1 MIDKLQVLNS
11 APALGAAAPTAV
23 SATGDETTGITGAFG
38 AIMEKVMGVETLVKD
53 GAKDTAGLNQLI
65 NQLNIALPVDGA
77 TLQDESK
84 ATAGLAQFLDQ
95 LNEALPV
102 DGTTLPVIPLV
113 PQPLQAAVADKT
125 AVAEA
130 LTSEADAPPAAA
142 ATRVVDLLRGS
153 LGMLDKPAT
162 RTAPQTALPLDTR
175 NAAVNDVG
183 GKFNFVKV
191 LSTEIMAAPV
201 VVSDSDTLNIVQVST
216 SSATPVLNA
225 LTGNAI
231 PQMNSANAALPAPLA
246 TPVQQPQWGD
256 DLGNRVVWMVKQ
268 DIKAADIRLNPAHLG
283 PLEVKISMQQD
294 QVSVSFSSNHA
305 TVREALDAA
314 MPRLRE
320 MLTDNG
326 LQLTNAN
333 ISNRSAADH
342 QQSGSHHYAGGS
354 QTPGIGEEDGL
365 AATEGASRDAVPLS
379 GNYLVD
385 YYA

>member
-11 APALGAAAPTAV
+11 APTLGAAAPTAV
-23 SATGDETTGITGAFG
+23 SATGVEATDTGAFG
-38 AIMEKVMGVETLVKD
+38 AIMDKVMGIETILKD
-53 GAKDTAGLNQLI
+53 EGKDTAGLDQL
-65 NQLNIALPVDGA
+65 LN
-77 TLQDESK
+77 
-84 ATAGLAQFLDQ
+84 Q

-102 DGTTLPVIPLV
+102 DGTTLPVVPLV
-113 PQPLQAAVADKT
+113 PQPLQATVTDKI

-130 LTSEADAPPAAA
+130 LTPETDAPPAAA
-142 ATRVVDLLRGS
+142 ATRLVDLLRGS

-162 RTAPQTALPLDTR
+162 RTAPQAALSADTR
-175 NAAVNDVG
+175 DAVVNDVG
-183 GKFNFVKV
+183 GKFTFVQV
-191 LSTEIMAAPV
+191 LSTEAMVAPGV
-201 VVSDSDTLNIVQVST
+201 ASDSDTLNIVQVST

-342 QQSGSHHYAGGS
+342 QQGGSHHYAGGS
-354 QTPGIGEEDGL
+354 QTAGIGEEDGSV
-365 AATEGASRDAVPLS
+365 AADGTLRDAVPLP